1 VTVELRTDGQIQ
13 PREPSGV
20 GVWLQRVRPAS
31 LIIHRWV
38 GLFMAVFLT
47 VAGLTGSLLAFYT
60 DLDAALNPE
69 LLRADPPTP
78 GAQLLDPLVLR
89 EELLE
94 QLPAGTAVQGVMLR
108 MKPNRSVSYWIDER
122 ETFVDPYTGA
132 LLGSRKFGDLSEGKK
147 NVMTFLYEFH
157 FSLALGEVGTVL
169 FGVVALLWTF
179 DCFIGAYLTLPPQRA
194 RQAGAKRKSWFS
206 RWLPAWLLKTNKL
219 FTLVFTWHRASG
231 LWVWGF
237 LLVFA
242 WSGVALNL
250 RQVYEPVMSTVV
262 GKGPA
267 FETEHLPTPKP
278 EPKIALREALAIGR
292 TLMAAESKQRGFEI
306 LSESGLHYEPEH
318 GAYMYSVDSSL
329 DVDTRLGETTVT
341 FDGDDGHQQLFA
353 AAGTSTRGII
363 DQWLIGLHFGA
374 VRLGGI
380 AYRAFVS
387 VLGLGVA
394 ILSIT
399 GVWIW
404 LRKRGK
410 KPLDKSLGP
419 TRGATQG

>member
-1 VTVELRTDGQIQ
+1 
-13 PREPSGV
+13 
-20 GVWLQRVRPAS
+20 
-31 LIIHRWV
+31 
-38 GLFMAVFLT
+38 MAVFLT
-47 VAGLTGSLLAFYT
+47 VAGVTGSLLAFYT

-69 LLRADPPTP
+69 LLRAQPPVP
-78 GAQLLDPLVLR
+78 GAPLLDPLLLR
-89 EELLE
+89 EKLLE

-108 MKPNRSVSYWIDER
+108 MKPDRSVSYWIDER
-122 ETFVDPYTGA
+122 ENFVDPYTGA

-147 NVMTFLYEFH
+147 NLMTFLYEFH

-169 FGVVALLWTF
+169 FGVVAVLWTF
-179 DCFIGAYLTLPPQRA
+179 DCFVGAYLTLPPQRA
-194 RQAGAKRKSWFS
+194 RQAGAARKSWFS

-250 RQVYEPVMSTVV
+250 RQVYTPVMDALL
-262 GKGPA
+262 GQPPPH
-267 FETEHLPTPKP
+267 ETEHLPTEKP
-278 EPKIALREALAIGR
+278 EPKLGMRQALAIGR
-292 TLMAAESKQRGFEI
+292 TLMAAEAKHHGFGI
-306 LSESGLHYEPEH
+306 HSESGLYYEPEH
-318 GAYMYSVDSSL
+318 GAYMYSVDSTL

-341 FDGDDGHQQLFA
+341 FDGDDGHLLLFA
-353 AAGTSTRGII
+353 AAGSSTRGTI

-374 VRLGGI
+374 IRIGGI
-380 AYRAFVS
+380 AYRSFVS

-394 ILSIT
+394 LLSIT

-410 KPLDKSLGP
+410 KPVDKSLGP
-419 TRGATQG
+419 SRPAARA

>member
-1 VTVELRTDGQIQ
+1 
-13 PREPSGV
+13 
-20 GVWLQRVRPAS
+20 
-31 LIIHRWV
+31 
-38 GLFMAVFLT
+38 MAVFLT
-47 VAGLTGSLLAFYT
+47 VAGLTGCLLAFYT

-69 LLRADPPTP
+69 LFGVRPPSP
-78 GAQLLDPLVLR
+78 GAQLLDPLVVR
-89 EELLE
+89 EKLLT
-94 QLPAGTAVQGVMLR
+94 QLPAGTALPAVMLR
-108 MKPNRSVSYWIDER
+108 LDPERSVNYWIDER

-147 NVMTFLYEFH
+147 NLMTFLYELH

-169 FGVVALLWTF
+169 FGIVALLWTF
-179 DCFIGAYLTLPPQRA
+179 DCFVGAYLTLPPQRA
-194 RQAGAKRKSWFS
+194 RQAAAARKSWLS

-242 WSGVALNL
+242 WSGVALNM
-250 RQVYEPVMSTVV
+250 RQVYEPVMNALV
-262 GKGPA
+262 GKRPP
-267 FETEHLPTPKP
+267 FETEHLATAKP
-278 EPKIALREALAIGR
+278 EPKLDMRQALALGR
-292 TLMAAESKQRGFEI
+292 TLMAAEAQRRGFEV
-306 LSESGLHYEPEH
+306 LSESGLFYEAEH
-318 GAYMYSVDSSL
+318 GAYMYSVDSTL

-341 FDGDDGHQQLFA
+341 FDGDDGHQQLFS

-374 VRLGGI
+374 IRLGGI
-380 AYRAFVS
+380 AYRSFVS
-387 VLGLGVA
+387 CLGLAVA
-394 ILSIT
+394 LLSVS

-410 KPLDKSLGP
+410 KPVDKSLGP
-419 TRGATQG
+419 ASPAARG